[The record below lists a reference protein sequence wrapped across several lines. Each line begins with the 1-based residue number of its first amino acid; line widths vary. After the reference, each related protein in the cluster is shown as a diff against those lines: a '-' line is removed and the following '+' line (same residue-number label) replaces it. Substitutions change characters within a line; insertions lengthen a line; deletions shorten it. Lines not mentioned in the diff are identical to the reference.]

1 MQDDCIAVALGLPQ
15 LRILKQKEL
24 DDHFEVRVIYRWG
37 EVTCPRCGKVTTK
50 EHDRRQQHKQDRRL
64 RDKVVFLTLMKR
76 RFRCLCCGKVF
87 TEPDEVFGSRRR
99 SSHRFR
105 EYLGQEALHQT
116 VKRTARKEKVGEGL
130 VRRCVTEEIG
140 RRLGAR
146 KAAETPEFIGLDEF
160 SVSGRRL
167 YHTTICNLV
176 QGEVMEVVEGQ
187 GRQKVEEYLDSLL
200 QPERVKGVAMDM
212 HEPFRQA
219 VQMCLPQAKV
229 VVDKFHLIR
238 HINKAMDKVR
248 SRLQGGNRRGKRR
261 DLFRSRYTLLK
272 GAERLADW
280 EKERLNRLFYCYPE
294 LKKAWVLKESFRM
307 WYRETD
313 RMRAEER
320 LGLLEERIDGD
331 SLPEFKV
338 LLRTVRNWREEILN
352 YFEYRITNGFVEGKN
367 NRIKTIKRMAYGYR
381 NMDNFR
387 MRILAANPGSE
398 VTVSHLLT

>member
-1 MQDDCIAVALGLPQ
+1 MQDDYIAVALGLPQ
-15 LRILKQKEL
+15 LRILKQEEL
-24 DDHFEVRVIYRWG
+24 KGHFEVIVIYRRG

-50 EHDRRQQHKQDRRL
+50 EHDRRPQSKQDRRL

-76 RFRCLCCGKVF
+76 RFRCFWCGKVF
-87 TEPDEVFGSRRR
+87 TEPDEVFGSRRQ

-116 VKRTARKEKVGEGL
+116 VKRTAQKEEVSEGL
-130 VRRCVTEEIG
+130 VRRCVAEEIG
-140 RRLGAR
+140 KRLGAR
-146 KAAETPEFIGLDEF
+146 EVEEIPEFIGLDEF
-160 SVSGRRL
+160 SVRGRRL
-167 YHTTICNLV
+167 YHTAICNLV
-176 QGEVMEVVEGQ
+176 KGEVMEVVEGQ
-187 GRQKVEEYLDSLL
+187 GRQKVEEYLDKLP
-200 QPERVKGVAMDM
+200 QPDRVRGVAMDM

-219 VQMCLPQAKV
+219 VKMCLPQAKV

-280 EKERLNRLFYCYPE
+280 EKERLTRLFYYY
-294 LKKAWVLKESFRM
+294 LQMKKVWVFKEGFRA

-313 RMRAEER
+313 RSRAEEK
-320 LGLLEERIDGD
+320 LKSLEQTIAN
-331 SLPEFKV
+331 SALPEFRE
-338 LLRTVRNWREEILN
+338 LLHTLANWREEILN
-352 YFEYRITNGFVEGKN
+352 YFDYRITNGFVEGKN

-387 MRILAANPGSE
+387 MRILAANPRCE
-398 VTVSHLLT
+398 VRVSHLLT